1 MKFRLKIA
9 LNWLVYIIHL
19 IILFAIAYAFNKLY
33 QMIFFE
39 CLFLLFQNC
48 FNYRFHS
55 DSIINDPIKASKW
68 CKIIT
73 CCVEIMY
80 LTMVVSFRLSVYFNL
95 GIIIIIVL
103 INSLIQCYI
112 VSKEKLSNTLTDKE
126 QLILKCKDKGITN
139 LATNRLILRYIEH
152 KSIKEIAQLECVEQ
166 GSIAI
171 SLMRSRKKLKN

>member
-1 MKFRLKIA
+1 M
-9 LNWLVYIIHL
+9 
-19 IILFAIAYAFNKLY
+19 
-33 QMIFFE
+33 
-39 CLFLLFQNC
+39 
-48 FNYRFHS
+48 
-55 DSIINDPIKASKW
+55 
-68 CKIIT
+68 
-73 CCVEIMY
+73 
-80 LTMVVSFRLSVYFNL
+80 
-95 GIIIIIVL
+95 IIVL

>member
-1 MKFRLKIA
+1 M
-9 LNWLVYIIHL
+9 
-19 IILFAIAYAFNKLY
+19 
-33 QMIFFE
+33 
-39 CLFLLFQNC
+39 
-48 FNYRFHS
+48 
-55 DSIINDPIKASKW
+55 
-68 CKIIT
+68 
-73 CCVEIMY
+73 
-80 LTMVVSFRLSVYFNL
+80 
-95 GIIIIIVL
+95 IIVL

-112 VSKEKLSNTLTDKE
+112 VSKEKSSNNNTLTDKE